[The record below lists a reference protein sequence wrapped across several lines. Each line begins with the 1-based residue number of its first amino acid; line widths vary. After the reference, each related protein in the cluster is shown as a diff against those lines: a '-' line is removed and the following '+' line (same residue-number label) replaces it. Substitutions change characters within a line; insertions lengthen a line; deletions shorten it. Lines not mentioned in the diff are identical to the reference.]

1 MFKSILVPGMNAVC
15 NPKAL
20 ELALKVA
27 RLFDGRVDCLHI
39 HPDSRELAR
48 YTTTMDVRAGAFTGQ
63 VWDAL
68 IEGDKK
74 CAAESRKIF
83 EAFCARE
90 HVGKTGTVT
99 ASWYEVEGNDLEQ
112 TIIEAYYSDIVVFA
126 RSSASDDLSIRGVGE
141 VLVACGKPLLLAPS
155 NASSADPHSTVVIAW
170 KETAPSARAVT
181 AALPLLRKAE
191 TIHVLS
197 VAENDDD
204 VEQTL
209 ASAERLAN
217 YLRRQGL
224 KVQAG
229 QVPAKGRN
237 ACDVLLEAADQKLHA
252 GLLVMGAYGHSRA
265 REFIFG
271 GFTRSVL
278 RSAPLP
284 VFLSH

>member
-1 MFKSILVPGMNAVC
+1 MFKSILVPGMNATC

-20 ELALKVA
+20 ELGLKVA
-27 RLFDGRVDCLHI
+27 RLFEGRVECLHV

-63 VWDAL
+63 VWEAL
-68 IEGDKK
+68 IAGDKT
-74 CAAESRKIF
+74 CAAVSRMTFES
-83 EAFCARE
+83 FCASE
-90 HVGKTGTVT
+90 HIDKTGAVT
-99 ASWYEVEGNDLEQ
+99 ASWREVEGNDREQ
-112 TIIEAYYSDIVVFA
+112 TIIEAFYSDVVVFA
-126 RSSASDDLSIRGVGE
+126 HGLAPDDLSNRGVGE
-141 VLVACGKPLLLAPS
+141 VLVACGRPVLLAPS
-155 NASSADPHSTVVIAW
+155 NACANPLSTVVIAW
-170 KETAPSARAVT
+170 KETAPSARAVA
-181 AALPLLRKAE
+181 AALPLLQKAE

-197 VAENDDD
+197 VAENGDDA
-204 VEQTL
+204 EQTL
-209 ASAERLAN
+209 GTAERLAN

-224 KVQAG
+224 KAQAG
-229 QVPAKGRN
+229 HVQAKGRN